1 MALYQMRGLI
11 YVNKRNNHVSKDQE
25 LLDQILLWV
34 GLVGELIYS
43 VAGLVGLTGDR
54 PWQPL
59 AFILFF
65 VHIVRLIQVGTQTF
79 LIYLAAKVKVG
90 SSCKEKQP
98 GKQAITFLL
107 AANLSIFLMNL
118 FESEKP
124 GISESIIDFYGKR
137 SWVFLVRSF
146 SPLTIFYRFHSSVC
160 LAEIWKNVYANK

>member
-1 MALYQMRGLI
+1 LGKLWENLFTESLETL
-11 YVNKRNNHVSKDQE
+11 VGPSKE
-25 LLDQILLWV
+25 LLDQILLWL
-34 GLVGELIYS
+34 GLVGELMYS
-43 VAGLVGLTGDR
+43 VAGLVGLTGDAQS
-54 PWQPL
+54 QPL
-59 AFILFF
+59 AVLLFF
-65 VHIVRLIQVGTQTF
+65 VHIFRLIQVGTQTF
-79 LIYLAAKVKVG
+79 LIYLAARVRVG
-90 SSCKEKQP
+90 ASNRHKQP